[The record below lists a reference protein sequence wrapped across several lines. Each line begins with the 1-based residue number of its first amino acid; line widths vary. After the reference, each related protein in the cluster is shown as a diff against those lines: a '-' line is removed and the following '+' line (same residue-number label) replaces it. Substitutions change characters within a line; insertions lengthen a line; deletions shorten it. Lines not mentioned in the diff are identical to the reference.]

1 MKKTSFTSSDYSC
14 WFLPGLTRSSS
25 PFKYLQMLILLV
37 LGANSTYGQIGPNC
51 THINAS
57 IGADDTARILVGEL
71 VTNATQIQAQGD
83 SLTIEI
89 LGSYG
94 QRIYYVENVGPGYEL
109 ALYACPHIGRQ
120 LKVNASITGSNG
132 STCWSYL
139 TFKQGNGPTIL
150 GRSKTVYCF
159 DPLVKGGH
167 IHDVPPQAIVPC
179 RGSEPA
185 TFVADW
191 VTPFDCD
198 AALLGTEGNDTAKI
212 IYREYEAFDKDG
224 VRGAGFDTIYV
235 LRLPQI
241 TVDNAFCPERDTV
254 YCGQGGKIGP
264 YMVAGYSFEY
274 GAGTPIDRYQAI
286 SFIETK
292 YNPTTRQLE
301 FYPADFDPKCGIS
314 VHVDAWPLGSG
325 ECSSQYKVNVEIKQ
339 TCWGTPGLY
348 MGPGSSDV
356 VDFAETYHPKHWEYT
371 RSKTSGYIWA
381 NGTNLGTVSAF
392 DGSFNRP
399 NPELKLIDAAGA
411 TDYTLY
417 NGTGSSSDYA
427 RMCVRIPTEGDL
439 SFTIAGSNGSNAGY
453 RLNGVFVPLANGA
466 YTLSLEPCDLFC
478 FESRGAIVTV
488 SALNWVETVLAAPLD
503 SIAPGYWRCEFWV
516 IDLDTLPPV
525 VECDLDAKANSNL
538 VHEDTLYI
546 PAGTHECAAHAYLP
560 PVYVED
566 DWSGVKFVKA
576 IVPGIATVVF
586 EKSATIP
593 HLYESHKQVKI
604 PHGGAI
610 PIYYEAY
617 DSCHNIGYDTCWVK
631 VKDYTKP
638 VAICD
643 KGVTVGLS
651 SKKVWVDAS
660 TFDEGSWDNCG
671 VNLLLAR
678 RVDWYEACIDL
689 CDDYV
694 WCCTNEHYDTLY
706 CSKLETDKHID
717 EVEAHYAKYLEW
729 LCNDYVECGPIIY
742 NAWQYALTK
751 YATLECID
759 HPYEVNDHY
768 FKQLFK
774 ECYSA
779 YRYAYGYTRA
789 ENYSGNGV
797 NSVATV
803 SGLNGLKF
811 NDLDD
816 SPDVEYYCFDNFK
829 QLPGAHPGEYNFDAE
844 IDLYEQIGGGWSDA
858 VPFDCEDACSEVT
871 VELLVM
877 DYWCNW
883 SKCWT
888 KVLVEDKTPVQVEH
902 EVDPQIEITCA
913 AYKGDLYSYPGVIDP
928 VSVEWIVEAAKEG
941 DAVALGELDKIFGG
955 YEKVWRDEYG
965 NVPAPNKAHHYDL
978 YCYCKEYYKQEKVW
992 DEHLGYIWKTV
1003 YYDSCYYHHDIDTTY
1018 YGQVVVNCS
1027 QAIQCEQKVWCSFD
1041 HCGQGYIYR
1050 EWKFIPGCPPVEGH
1064 YGSGHSLDTVKR
1076 KQLIWVGSNC
1086 ELEKGMFTK
1095 PGDVYV
1101 STCGIEYDDAG
1112 NAAGVLSPE
1121 YTGYPEYLF
1130 DDDCRIVGTTY
1141 QDKVFKIVGGDEACY
1156 KIIRTWYHIDWCYL
1170 GGKPE
1175 NATYW
1180 WLEPE
1185 YEGRKI
1191 KWEQKIIVVDT
1202 VPPVCT
1208 FEEELETVEA
1218 AGCAYTL
1225 NQTVHV
1231 DDSCGA
1237 LNYHWTLSEVKGSS
1251 KTVIASDQGDL
1262 DGTSTSFEITVS
1274 DLLTGSYELKVRVTD
1289 ECQNEN
1295 YCVDVFDVITGKKP
1309 AAICIT
1315 SLTAELTPMD
1325 LDQDGEIDTAMV
1337 TIWANEFDRS
1347 SKPAC
1352 NSDDELSFRIELLD
1366 EVDDD
1371 DFIGDA
1377 DSLVLGCDQV
1387 GTQRIRLWVIDEKG
1401 SFDYC
1406 DVILVVQ
1413 NNMGGCGDFSST
1425 NGSITGSVKNEL
1437 QQTIKDVQVRAQL
1450 QDGKVLEYLTTAS
1463 GAYAFATSLGQDVK
1477 ITPVKNVDPMNGIS
1491 TLDLVKIQKHI
1502 LAKEKLEN
1510 EYREIAADVNNDG
1523 RISTLDLVQLRKLIL
1538 GKTDAFQD
1546 NNSWRFF
1553 EKSTNKESYSINSV
1567 SNAMQLHW
1575 MGVKVGDVN
1584 LDADSKR
1591 SAGRSANHLVFNVE
1605 DVALSAGNQYAVNF
1619 RAGSFEDITGY
1630 QFTLQFDP
1638 ATVRVANIIP
1648 GEAISLTDEH
1658 FASNKVERGIITS
1671 SWNASEG
1678 TNVKEGEV
1686 LFTLI
1691 VEAVGTAQLSDAIAI
1706 TSSVTKAEAY
1716 NSEDKVSNVALN
1728 FQNLQVSED
1737 VFALFQNSPNP
1748 FTEETNVGF
1757 NLPKADFA
1765 KITVYDMTGKVI
1777 HVVSGDFA
1785 KGYNSV
1791 QIKKSDI
1798 SVNGLLYYQL
1808 DTEAF
1813 TATKKMIHIR

>member
-1 MKKTSFTSSDYSC
+1 
-14 WFLPGLTRSSS
+14 
-25 PFKYLQMLILLV
+25 
-37 LGANSTYGQIGPNC
+37 
-51 THINAS
+51 
-57 IGADDTARILVGEL
+57 

-224 VRGAGFDTIYV
+224 VRGAGYDTIYV

-356 VDFAETYHPKHWEYT
+356 MDFAETYHPKHWEYT

-789 ENYSGNGV
+789 SNYTENDE
-797 NSVATV
+797 SVPPPF
-803 SGLNGLKF
+803 GGDHDLIF

-816 SPDVEYYCFDNFK
+816 SPDVKYYCFDNFK
-829 QLPGAHPGEYNFDAE
+829 QLPGVSAWDFGLERIQSE

-1371 DFIGDA
+1371 DFAGDA
-1377 DSLVLGCDQV
+1377 DSLVLGCDQI

-1413 NNMGGCGDFSST
+1413 NNMGGCPDQEIPNDQGNISGYIVTETGQLVEQVEVKLSGNNVSGSMETGGD
-1425 NGSITGSVKNEL
+1425 
-1437 QQTIKDVQVRAQL
+1437 
-1450 QDGKVLEYLTTAS
+1450 
-1463 GAYAFATSLGQDVK
+1463 GAYNFNVPMGTLINVE
-1477 ITPVKNVDPMNGIS
+1477 PVKDINDVNGVS
-1491 TLDLVKIQKHI
+1491 TIDLIILQKHLLGTQLI
-1502 LAKEKLEN
+1502 ESP
-1510 EYREIAADVNNDG
+1510 YRLIAADVNRDG
-1523 RISTLDLVQLRKLIL
+1523 FLNTLDMLEMRQLII
-1538 GKTDAFQD
+1538 GEITEFT
-1546 NNSWRFF
+1546 NNTSWRFVLKGHTF
-1553 EKSTNKESYSINSV
+1553 STQMPQAEAFPERFIISLDQPVMKQDFVGMKIGDLN
-1567 SNAMQLHW
+1567 LD
-1575 MGVKVGDVN
+1575 GDV
-1584 LDADSKR
+1584 ARR
-1591 SAGRSANHLVFNVE
+1591 SPRSGANDQVLQITDLQVEAGEIIEVDLQMK
-1605 DVALSAGNQYAVNF
+1605 DVVDLIGLQY
-1619 RAGSFEDITGY
+1619 
-1630 QFTLQFDP
+1630 TLQLDRQGLKILK
-1638 ATVRVANIIP
+1638 VIP
-1648 GEAISLTDEH
+1648 NERLYVDYQH
-1658 FASNKVERGIITS
+1658 FGLSRIDRGIITTAYDARS
-1671 SWNASEG
+1671 PLSGNELDLVS
-1678 TNVKEGEV
+1678 VQVEV
-1686 LFTLI
+1686 LRP
-1691 VEAVGTAQLSDAIAI
+1691 GRLSDMITVSSLITPAIAYREGK
-1706 TSSVTKAEAY
+1706 SPAAVT
-1716 NSEDKVSNVALN
+1716 
-1728 FQNLQVSED
+1728 LQYFNPNGDEQVR
-1737 VFALFQNSPNP
+1737 LFQNEPNP
-1748 FTEETNVGF
+1748 VSNQTTIRFE
-1757 NLPKADFA
+1757 LPEPMPAT
-1765 KITVYDMTGKVI
+1765 ITFY
-1777 HVVSGDFA
+1777 
-1785 KGYNSV
+1785 
-1791 QIKKSDI
+1791 DI
-1798 SVNGLLYYQL
+1798 SGKAVYKINGHYKKGINSIILEAEQIGSRGMIYYEL
-1808 DTEAF
+1808 STGSE
-1813 TATKKMIHIR
+1813 KVGRKMIVH